1 MVAELNYPEDAY
13 CINGDTQEFGSIN
26 LSTAEFSAIGAAAVS
41 PYFLIVEEYNGNA
54 IYRALLGKA
63 YFGTLDLENYNFTTI
78 STKSNCKIIAIA
90 GDGYVY
96 GPTVNQDNLY
106 KINPTTGD
114 FSAVGNTR
122 FDMKFGQD
130 VSYDI
135 KEDKFYSPAII
146 HPGDAFFGTYNLN
159 TGALSQVTDIQ
170 DRIITFVITKSLDD
184 NIAECTTK
192 IEASVV
198 PNPTQGMLHVEA
210 QGGYK
215 VEIIDIMGRVIYSTY
230 MQNILN
236 IDISDAKTGIYVL
249 RLSNAE
255 ASFIHKIVKE

>member
-114 FSAVGNTR
+114 FSAVGNTG